1 MIRGEE
7 CLDDMRQKT
16 CNRAIRLILLFLA
29 LAAGLCPAQAAG
41 AARTEQPVRDI
52 ETPVRLVHVQN
63 LAGDILVETWTEGY
77 IRILAVRRDGA
88 EVDPV
93 ADVLDQPGDAGEV
106 DVWTRPELAGDAA
119 VDLRLL
125 VPIGV
130 QVAARSRTGVI
141 TVRGVGRGITVETDS
156 GDVRCGLPAGADA
169 DVSLRSLEGM
179 VEARLPLEFFGTPQ
193 RGLLDGRLGRGGT
206 PVMARTRSG
215 RVTVFADDPARIGRQ
230 ADVVPS
236 GVPAESTSRPTAA
249 DGSPAKREAPS
260 AVPAADPAAGTVGGF
275 RIGVSTRLVT
285 LNVQVA
291 DANGAAVTDLVRE
304 DFRVLDNGAEQ
315 PIVYFEPQT
324 APLNLLLL
332 LDLSGSTKEKTKV
345 IKQAAARFVDMLNP
359 ADRVAVAA
367 FTSRYMLVSG
377 FSENRRLIRQR
388 IDDIKNRGGGTA
400 FYEAMWYALD
410 EMAETKGRRNVIVV
424 MSDGVDNILQ
434 RPDDYTSKWSYEEM
448 RDRVAAADVTVFPV
462 YIDTEYEQV
471 VKEGNVSSVVYR
483 TARRQIAGLAES
495 TGGRM
500 FPVQRFEDLEAVY
513 RTVAAEL
520 RNLYS
525 LSYYAPAKAGAGR
538 AWHAVAVE
546 VARRPAVQVK
556 TRPGYFLE

>member
-7 CLDDMRQKT
+7 RLGDMKQTT
-16 CNRAIRLILLFLA
+16 CNRAVRLILLCLV
-29 LAAGLCPAQAAG
+29 LAAGFVPAKAAG
-41 AARTEQPVRDI
+41 TARTEQPVRDI

-63 LAGDILVETWTEGY
+63 LAGDILVETWTGGY
-77 IRILAVRRDGA
+77 IRILAARHDGA
-88 EVDPV
+88 EVDPA
-93 ADVLDQPGDAGEV
+93 ADVLDQPGADGEV
-106 DVWTRPELAGDAA
+106 DVWTRPELAGEAA
-119 VDLRLL
+119 VDLHLL
-125 VPIGV
+125 VPADV
-130 QVAARSRTGVI
+130 QVAARSRSGTI
-141 TVRGVGRGITVETDS
+141 TVRGVGRGITAETDS
-156 GDVRCGLPAGADA
+156 GDIRCGLPAGADA
-169 DVSLRSLEGM
+169 DVSLRSLTGM

-193 RGLLDGRLGRGGT
+193 QGLLDGRLGRGGV
-206 PVMARTRSG
+206 PVLARTRAG
-215 RVTVFADDPARIGRQ
+215 RVTVFADDPDRAARQTDAKAGG
-230 ADVVPS
+230 A
-236 GVPAESTSRPTAA
+236 PAGPAHTPAAA
-249 DGSPAKREAPS
+249 DMSPTEREIPS
-260 AVPAADPAAGTVGGF
+260 AAPAAGPAAVGAGGY
-275 RIGVSTRLVT
+275 RLSVSTRLVT
-285 LNVQVA
+285 LNVQAA
-291 DANGAAVTDLVRE
+291 DDKGAVVTDLVRE

-332 LDLSGSTKEKTKV
+332 LDLSGSTKDKTKV

-424 MSDGVDNILQ
+424 MSDGVDNVLQ

-500 FPVQRFEDLEAVY
+500 FPVQRFEDLETVY

-538 AWHAVAVE
+538 EWHAVGVE
-546 VARRPAVQVK
+546 VARPAVQVK

>member
-1 MIRGEE
+1 
-7 CLDDMRQKT
+7 MRQASCK
-16 CNRAIRLILLFLA
+16 RAVKLILLTLILTAGLASA
-29 LAAGLCPAQAAG
+29 LAAGAP
-41 AARTEQPVRDI
+41 RTEQPVRDI
-52 ETPVRLVHVQN
+52 EPPVRLVHVQN
-63 LAGDILVETWTEGY
+63 LGGDILVETWTEGY
-77 IRILAVRRDGA
+77 IRILAARRDGA
-88 EVDPV
+88 EVNPA
-93 ADVLDQPGDAGEV
+93 ADVLDQPGAEGEV

-125 VPIGV
+125 VPAGV
-130 QVAARSRTGVI
+130 QVAARSRSGTI
-141 TVRGVGRGITVETDS
+141 TVRGVGRGITAETDS
-156 GDVRCGLPAGADA
+156 GDIRCGLPAGADA
-169 DVSLRSLEGM
+169 DVSLRSLTGM
-179 VEARLPLEFFGTPQ
+179 VEARLPLEFVGTPQ
-193 RGLLDGRLGRGGT
+193 QGLPDGRLGRGGV
-206 PVMARTRSG
+206 PVLARTRAG
-215 RVTVFADDPARIGRQ
+215 RVTLFADDPARAVRQ
-230 ADVVPS
+230 SDTAA
-236 GVPAESTSRPTAA
+236 GGNPAEPAHRLSAA
-249 DGSPAKREAPS
+249 DASPAERETPS
-260 AVPAADPAAGTVGGF
+260 AAPAADPAAGGAGGY

-285 LNVQVA
+285 LNVQAA
-291 DANGAAVTDLVRE
+291 DATGAAVTDLVRE

-332 LDLSGSTKEKTKV
+332 LDLSGSTKDKTKV

-367 FTSRYMLVSG
+367 FTSRYMLISP
-377 FSENRRLIRQR
+377 FTENRRLIRQR
-388 IDDIKNRGGGTA
+388 IDAIKNRGGGTA

-410 EMAETKGRRNVIVV
+410 EMAEARGRRNIIVV
-424 MSDGVDNILQ
+424 MSDGVDNVLQ

-483 TARRQIAGLAES
+483 TARRQIAGLADS

-525 LSYYAPAKAGAGR
+525 LSYYAPAKSGAGR
-538 AWHAVAVE
+538 EWHAVGVE
-546 VARRPAVQVK
+546 VTRPGVQVK

>member
-1 MIRGEE
+1 MSET
-7 CLDDMRQKT
+7 T
-16 CNRAIRLILLFLA
+16 CKRAVRLILLSLA
-29 LAAGLCPAQAAG
+29 LAAGLAPARAAG
-41 AARTEQPVRDI
+41 AARVEHPVRDI
-52 ETPVRLVHVQN
+52 EAPTRLVHVQN
-63 LAGDILVETWTEGY
+63 LGGDILVETWAEGY
-77 IRILAVRRDGA
+77 IRILAARRDGA
-88 EVDPV
+88 EVDPA
-93 ADVLDQPGDAGEV
+93 ADVLDQAGADGEI
-106 DVWTRPELAGDAA
+106 DVWTRPELAGDTA
-119 VDLRLL
+119 VDLHLL
-125 VPIGV
+125 VPADV
-130 QVAARSRTGVI
+130 QVAARSRTGTI
-141 TVRGVGRGITVETDS
+141 TVRGVGRGITAETDS
-156 GDVRCGLPAGADA
+156 GDIRCGLPAGADA
-169 DVSLRSLEGM
+169 DVSLRSLTGM
-179 VEARLPLEFFGTPQ
+179 AESRLPLEFFGTPQ
-193 RGLLDGRLGRGGT
+193 QGLLDGRLGRGGV
-206 PVMARTRSG
+206 PVLARTRAG
-215 RVTVFADDPARIGRQ
+215 RITVFADDPARAARQ
-230 ADVVPS
+230 TDASAGGAPAAPVPRPAAADV
-236 GVPAESTSRPTAA
+236 
-249 DGSPAKREAPS
+249 SPAARETPS
-260 AVPAADPAAGTVGGF
+260 AASSSGQAAAGSGGY
-275 RIGVSTRLVT
+275 RLSVNTRLVT
-285 LNVQVA
+285 LNVQAV
-291 DANGAAVTDLVRE
+291 DAAGAAVTDLVRE
-304 DFRVLDNGAEQ
+304 NFRVLDNGAEQ

-345 IKQAAARFVDMLNP
+345 IKGAAARFVEMLNP

-410 EMAETKGRRNVIVV
+410 EMAESKARRNIIVV
-424 MSDGVDNILQ
+424 MSDGVDNVLQ

-525 LSYYAPAKAGAGR
+525 LSYYAPAKSGAGR
-538 AWHAVAVE
+538 EWHAVGVE
-546 VARRPAVQVK
+546 VARPGVQVK